1 VSGFQ
6 PRRRLSGGAVVTR
19 RDSCVGADKRL
30 YKIVRAFA
38 RCFAVFSQ
46 RVESGW
52 RCPERVQVDT
62 HHALGTRAPRKV
74 RSDINVGSHQ
84 LTNKSV

>member
-38 RCFAVFSQ
+38 RCFAASFPNARKTDGDAPNGSKLIRTV
-46 RVESGW
+46 RPVPEL
-52 RCPERVQVDT
+52 PERC
-62 HHALGTRAPRKV
+62 G
-74 RSDINVGSHQ
+74 
-84 LTNKSV
+84 LT